1 MFLKILQSSQENT
14 CVEVFVWKSCKPETR
29 DIIEKETLVFSWE
42 FYEIFKD
49 TFLQKTSGR
58 LLLLGSKP
66 PQKYNI
72 LTYIFS

>member
-14 CVEVFVWKSCKPETR
+14 CVEVFVWKNCKPETR

-49 TFLQKTSGR
+49 TFL
-58 LLLLGSKP
+58 
-66 PQKYNI
+66 
-72 LTYIFS
+72 